1 MKDKVDFTN
10 IIQYLQKKRLDLLL
24 ERQEQDICI
33 SQKQIE
39 MEDIVNHSNYTEIL
53 KTDSIVRLENE
64 IFELI
69 TRLDEI
75 NAEIS
80 QIDTFITNLNSNV
93 QSQKDYNEYNV
104 IPKFY
109 GEPAYKELID
119 TVTISQPGVYQL
131 LCYWQNY
138 SFGIAGGAA
147 ALYLH
152 RCRPKSFL

>member
-39 MEDIVNHSNYTEIL
+39 MEDIVNHSNYTELL

-64 IFELI
+64 IYELI

-75 NAEIS
+75 NAEIDS
-80 QIDTFITNLNSNV
+80 VRNGRADL
-93 QSQKDYNEYNV
+93 D
-104 IPKFY
+104 
-109 GEPAYKELID
+109 
-119 TVTISQPGVYQL
+119 
-131 LCYWQNY
+131 
-138 SFGIAGGAA
+138 
-147 ALYLH
+147 
-152 RCRPKSFL
+152 